1 MKLIPFARNDVA
13 LLGAFDVVVVGGSCG
28 GVAAAE
34 TLARAGWRVALVE
47 PRTYLGR
54 ELTATLRPWLHRDAT
69 LARPADL
76 LRDFLAL
83 EGIPVSHLDTVPA
96 VGESEFPI
104 SLNNFKRFLE
114 DRLLNV
120 GVQLF
125 YASVPVGLTTTP
137 DGATS
142 GLVIGNKSGRQLLH
156 CHTLIDAT
164 ATSLLTPLARQKSGG
179 YQNGQSA
186 AGTAAPSGLI
196 AVRTLEFD
204 QVGDLST
211 SVLSAPKELGLVH
224 DQLILHRGYRGKG
237 HLLVECRLRPDEE
250 EREGAVMTA
259 SGRSAQELSARRRTT
274 RIAAYLMQNV
284 PQFEGATFAAASHEL
299 WFQAENQASVATSAT
314 EQSHVARLWTI
325 DPLLPAPQATV
336 AGRRLANRL
345 LAQPLLSLP
354 LPPSTQNNGYR
365 VDSPAPTMTI
375 REPFSPQRGKLFPR
389 ANGTPAALPVVH
401 ETDVLVVGGG
411 TSGATA
417 AITAAREGV
426 ATALVEM
433 NPGLGGTGTY
443 GGVHSYWF
451 GRRVGFAAKVTEIAV
466 ELHHELRQP
475 PPQGAVPRW
484 NIEAKVQA
492 LMQAAEDAGVQLYL
506 NAIVTGVVVE
516 ETGDDQTVVRGVALA
531 TREGP
536 VVLLGR
542 VVIDA
547 TGDGDVA
554 ARAGAEVIY
563 GAERDHVTM
572 WYSLAQFARPGRTRN
587 NFTSMVDVGNV
598 RDYTRAILAGRRRL
612 RARDHDHGIY
622 VAPRESRHVQGE
634 VVLTLTDQLLQRRWP
649 DVINIAFSNH
659 DVKGHSS
666 SDWVRIG
673 LIPPNLEVEIPYR
686 ALLPKG
692 LHNIL
697 VVGKALSATHDAL
710 PAIRMQADME
720 NLGGA
725 AALAAVHAVQ
735 QGCDLRAVDVR
746 TVQEQLIE
754 AGVLPETILERQLQ
768 PWRLEGEALQR
779 MSADLGSQPLYSYSD
794 MEMNEVFQ
802 DRLPPVDVCC
812 AGPRAA
818 VLLEE
823 ALASTS
829 DRPPGDERR
838 LLLAR
843 LLALLQSPAA
853 VEPIVDYLLDASG
866 GPLSGDELP
875 VRSSHILYAGSPPD
889 QGAMPDEVYL
899 LHALALVADERALPV
914 WQRVVDLLAGASAE
928 DVESGVKGIF
938 YYVEAVCAGAER
950 LGQPA
955 AIPLLQQLHSYAPF
969 HGLAQ
974 FGSGGQEDHFLERR
988 AYLEL
993 LIARALARCGSPQGA
1008 AILINYLQD
1017 ARALLAE
1024 HAHSELA
1031 AISGEDLGKE
1041 AAPWNHWLEAQGEQL
1056 DPTPYRRP
1064 GEPRRVWDAVAA
1076 GEVLID
1082 PGTHC
1087 VPAVT
1092 EVTND
1097 HAS

>member
-1 MKLIPFARNDVA
+1 MKLIPFARNDIT
-13 LLGAFDVVVVGGSCG
+13 LLGAFDTVVVGGSCG

-34 TLARAGWRVALVE
+34 LLARRGQRVALVE

-54 ELTATLRPWLHRDAT
+54 ELTATLRPWLQRGAI
-69 LARPADL
+69 LARSALL

-83 EGIPVSHLDTVPA
+83 EGVPVSEL
-96 VGESEFPI
+96 ESGDELPI
-104 SLNNFKRFLE
+104 SLNHLKRFLE

-120 GVQLF
+120 NVQLF
-125 YASVPVGLTTTP
+125 YASLPVGLTRTAD
-137 DGATS
+137 DGQESGAVS

-164 ATSLLTPLARQKSGG
+164 ATSLLARLAQEEPAPHS
-179 YQNGQSA
+179 NGQRTERSTSSA
-186 AGTAAPSGLI
+186 API

-204 QVGDLST
+204 RVAKIS
-211 SVLSAPKELGLVH
+211 SNVLPLPEELGLV
-224 DQLILHRGYRGKG
+224 DNQLVLHRGYRGQG
-237 HLLVECRLRPDEE
+237 HLLVECRLRPAAATD
-250 EREGAVMTA
+250 GGPLTDLA
-259 SGRSAQELSARRRTT
+259 ARRRTT

-299 WFQAENQASVATSAT
+299 WFESETPVEIADGAME
-314 EQSHVARLWTI
+314 HPRVARLWSLNPT
-325 DPLLPAPQATV
+325 LPAPQAVV
-336 AGRRLANRL
+336 AARRLANRL
-345 LAQPLLSLP
+345 MAQRAPRLP
-354 LPPSTQNNGYR
+354 LPTSTKNGNSIEDPS
-365 VDSPAPTMTI
+365 DSGPAITI
-375 REPFSPQRGKLFPR
+375 REPAGPQRGKLLPR
-389 ANGTPAALPVVH
+389 AYGTPAALPVVRQT
-401 ETDVLVVGGG
+401 EILVVGGG

-426 ATALVEM
+426 STALVEM

-451 GRRVGFAAKVTEIAV
+451 GRRVGFAANVTQMAV
-466 ELHHELRQP
+466 NLHQELRQP
-475 PPQGAVPRW
+475 PPEGAVPRW

-492 LMQAAEDAGVQLYL
+492 LVQAAEEAGVELYL
-506 NAIVTGVVVE
+506 NAIVIGAVVE
-516 ETGDDQTVVRGVALA
+516 EAGDQTVVRGVALA
-531 TREGP
+531 TRNGP

-542 VVIDA
+542 VIIDA

-554 ARAGAEVIY
+554 ARAGAEVVY

-649 DVINIAFSNH
+649 DVINVAFSNH

-692 LHNIL
+692 LQNIL
-697 VVGKALSATHDAL
+697 VVGKALSASHDAL

-725 AALAAVHAVQ
+725 AALAAAHAVQ
-735 QGCDLRAVDVR
+735 RGCDLRAVDIPA
-746 TVQEQLIE
+746 VQERLVKV
-754 AGVLPETILERQLQ
+754 GVLPASVLERQLQ
-768 PWRLEGEALQR
+768 PWRLEAEALQDTI
-779 MSADLGSQPLYSYSD
+779 AGLGSQPLYSYSD
-794 MEMNEVFQ
+794 MDMNEVFH

-812 AGPRAA
+812 AGPHA
-818 VLLEE
+818 VAPLAE
-823 ALASTS
+823 ALAGTNE
-829 DRPPGDERR
+829 DPPGDQRR

-843 LLALLQSPAA
+843 LLALLESPTA
-853 VEPIVDYLLDASG
+853 VEPIVDYLLDAHS
-866 GPLSGDELP
+866 GPLAGDELP
-875 VRSSHILYAGSPPD
+875 TRSSHILYAGAPPD

-914 WQRVVDLLAGASAE
+914 WQRVVDLLAGATAE

-950 LGQPA
+950 LGHAA
-955 AIPLLQQLHSYAPF
+955 AIPLLQQLHSYEPF

-974 FGSGGQEDHFLERR
+974 FGSGVQQDHFLERR

-1024 HAHSELA
+1024 HAHSELV

-1041 AAPWNHWLEAQGEQL
+1041 TTPWSHWLEAQGEQL
-1056 DPTPYRRP
+1056 DPAPYQRP
-1064 GEPRRVWDAVAA
+1064 GEPRRVWESVAA
-1076 GEVLID
+1076 GEVLVEPD
-1082 PGTHC
+1082 AQRKVT
-1087 VPAVT
+1087 VT